1 MNNLPFV
8 VSFLLA
14 MLLTSLPIP
23 ETLVMFRPEWLALVL
38 IYWCMATPEKVG
50 IFTGWLIG
58 LILDVMYGSMLG
70 QNALTLSVVAYL
82 VGLLHLR
89 VRMFPL
95 WQQSVM
101 VFLLVLVHLGLN
113 AWIRGITGQ
122 LSIVW
127 SYWIPALTSA
137 LVWPFLF
144 ILLRDLG
151 RQHIKR

>member
-1 MNNLPFV
+1 MNNLPVV

-14 MLLTSLPIP
+14 LILTSLPIP
-23 ETLVMFRPEWLALVL
+23 ETAVMFRPEWLVLVL
-38 IYWCMATPEKVG
+38 IYWCMATPERIG
-50 IFTGWLIG
+50 IFTGWLMG

-70 QNALTLSVVAYL
+70 QNAMALSVIAYL
-82 VGLLHLR
+82 VGVLHLR

-101 VFLLVLVHLGLN
+101 VFVLVLVHLGLN

-122 LSIVW
+122 FSIIW
-127 SYWIPALTSA
+127 TYWMPALTSA

-144 ILLRDLG
+144 IVLRDLG
-151 RQHIKR
+151 RQRIKR